1 MTLVE
6 REIAF
11 IKKDEGF
18 SGTPYYDTKN
28 VLSIGW
34 GHNLQDEPLP
44 AMFQEFLDRHGYITE
59 AMAEALLAKDLRDAE
74 ADCCKLFSNWPRIP
88 VEIQGPLL
96 NMAFNMGYDRFHS
109 FEKLDACA
117 EAGDW
122 EGVAREMEDSKWYR
136 KDVPKRAR
144 RLVARVRNYIEK
156 KKEKGT

>member
-6 REIAF
+6 REVAY

-109 FEKLDACA
+109 FEKLDASRYEC
-117 EAGDW
+117 DI
-122 EGVAREMEDSKWYR
+122 
-136 KDVPKRAR
+136 KDLKDT
-144 RLVARVRNYIEK
+144 IEK
-156 KKEKGT
+156 MDAKLDRALFHQNGKRDRQ